1 MAESVALMP
10 ARTKYTD
17 VKGFATYYFYSGAT
31 TLPDV
36 VPDFSCGR
44 IILFVHGAGSNGH
57 TWHRQIDAFGGHHS
71 PIALDLPGH
80 GRSAGVEGLRT
91 VGDYAD
97 FVAAFLDR
105 LKIEAAVILGHSMG
119 GAIAMDLAL
128 RHPARVDAL
137 ILSCT
142 APKFN
147 ITADRI
153 EALRAITMGRAPQ
166 AFNTDGYSPRTLNE
180 NFDVIRE
187 GWMEQI
193 KTDPRVRYT
202 DMLACAQV
210 DLRDAIAKIDK
221 PALVIAG
228 ADDKGT
234 TPADA
239 EFIASKIRGA
249 SCKIIADAAHHI
261 SRERPAEYNAAID
274 QFVFSLVN
282 RSRNSR

>member
-1 MAESVALMP
+1 
-10 ARTKYTD
+10 
-17 VKGFATYYFYSGAT
+17 
-31 TLPDV
+31 
-36 VPDFSCGR
+36 
-44 IILFVHGAGSNGH
+44 
-57 TWHRQIDAFGGHHS
+57 
-71 PIALDLPGH
+71 
-80 GRSAGVEGLRT
+80 
-91 VGDYAD
+91 
-97 FVAAFLDR
+97 
-105 LKIEAAVILGHSMG
+105 
-119 GAIAMDLAL
+119 
-128 RHPARVDAL
+128 
-137 ILSCT
+137 
-142 APKFN
+142 
-147 ITADRI
+147 
-153 EALRAITMGRAPQ
+153 
-166 AFNTDGYSPRTLNE
+166 
-180 NFDVIRE
+180 
-187 GWMEQI
+187 MEQI